1 MERSIE
7 EIIGDNEEISE
18 DTEDTEDTE
27 EQPTQKPVVSEA
39 IQRPKKERT
48 QKQKDALEKAREAR
62 SRNIAAKKA
71 QKSEAPMVQKK
82 PLKQK
87 KKKAAPR
94 VVYMDASESSSDE
107 EPPPIVI
114 KRKKKKKKKAPVY
127 VEESESSESSDGEYA
142 MYNDPPAYEPQ
153 YSNFRFV

>member
-18 DTEDTEDTE
+18 DTADTEDTE
-27 EQPTQKPVVSEA
+27 EQPTEKPVVSEA

-62 SRNIAAKKA
+62 TRNIAAKKA

-142 MYNDPPAYEPQ
+142 MYNDPAAYEPQ